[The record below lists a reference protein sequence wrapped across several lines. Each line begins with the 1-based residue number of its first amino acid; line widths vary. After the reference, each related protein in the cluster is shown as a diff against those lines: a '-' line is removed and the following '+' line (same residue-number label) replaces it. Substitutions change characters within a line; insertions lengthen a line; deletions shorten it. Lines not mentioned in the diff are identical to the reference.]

1 MKTDFKHKK
10 KKSGTIEMV
19 SYSALI
25 LILVTITAL
34 TLLAVDSAAFAQEAT
49 ERFFSARIEIWSL
62 FYRLMVVAFVIG
74 AVVMGTLTYVI
85 WRFRESHPKNRED
98 ITPVRGGAHH

>member
-1 MKTDFKHKK
+1 MILSRRR
-10 KKSGTIEMV
+10 KSETIMA
-19 SYSALI
+19 SYSAPI
-25 LILVTITAL
+25 LILVTLTAL
-34 TLLAVDSAAFAQEAT
+34 TLLAVDSAAFAQETT

-62 FYRLMVVAFVIG
+62 FYRLMVIAFVIG
-74 AVVMGTLTYVI
+74 AVVMGTMTYVV